1 MGTRFT
7 PSDDVVGEAADGFL
21 AAALRSLAVRT
32 EVAAAQL
39 REWEPEG
46 RWPEDALKALMMWRR
61 VLARLREDE
70 DEILALLIMRG
81 ASKRGLADALGMR
94 PHTVAT
100 RVAGRRATTATSPNV
115 SGMGAEGLCS
125 VTSHAVI
132 R

>member
-39 REWEPEG
+39 REWDPEG

-100 RVAGRRATTATSPNV
+100 RVAGRRATTATRADLTRDTTGKWAWRS
-115 SGMGAEGLCS
+115 SE
-125 VTSHAVI
+125 
-132 R
+132 